1 MPSMSHAELM
11 TAYREEAG
19 ASPWLTFIKAALT
32 IRDHGVGSKAGAVY
46 DAYSLMGSCVVV
58 LNGAPTAFFGG
69 VNRDPA
75 APTYPDDTRDRAAI
89 SDAMEVLAAKLSA
102 PDLSAVVN
110 AALAVADSEGG
121 DLLDRVADLRGA
133 LDAAGYGDAIKGGEK
148 TVSVLDIRPGDQ
160 VDLAPVPG
168 CDGEGF
174 EAVEFEYARV
184 IHAERERPDC
194 VRLDFENFP
203 SIGFKIG
210 ARLIAVQ
217 HDDAAALHY
226 AVNDDPTSAR
236 RYSDGEG

>member
-32 IRDHGVGSKAGAVY
+32 IRDYGVGSKAGAVY

-58 LNGAPTAFFGG
+58 LNGAPTAFYGG

-75 APTYPDDTRDRAAI
+75 AATYPDDTRDRAAI
-89 SDAMEVLAAKLSA
+89 PDAMEVLAAKLSA

-133 LDAAGYGDAIKGGEK
+133 LDAAGYGDAVKGERMR
-148 TVSVLDIRPGDQ
+148 SVLDVRPGDR
-160 VDLAPVPG
+160 VDLAKVPG

-174 EAVEFEYARV
+174 EGVDFEYARV
-184 IHAERERPDC
+184 IHADRERPDC

-203 SIGFKIG
+203 SVGFRTS
-210 ARLIAVQ
+210 ARLLVVPGS
-217 HDDAAALHY
+217 DADALHY
-226 AVNDDPTSAR
+226 AAQEDPTSAR
-236 RYSDGEG
+236 RDSDGEA